1 MNKYYSDFFK
11 EKLKQDVIHELI
23 KQGMDEIFVYKE
35 VNLYFETNE
44 IQFDEIQQT
53 SNTHQIR
60 PRSAYQDKQNR
71 CKARVWNEG
80 EGGQCS
86 NTGLHNGFCKTH
98 FKKGGD
104 SWWLGTVDKPRLERM
119 IHPDGK
125 IHYWN

>member
-1 MNKYYSDFFK
+1 MNKYYFDFFRK
-11 EKLKQDVIHELI
+11 KLKEDIIHDLI
-23 KQGMDEIFVYKE
+23 EQGLDEKFVYRE
-35 VNLYFETNE
+35 VDLYFEKNE
-44 IQFDEIQQT
+44 IEFNEIQQT

-60 PRSAYQDKQNR
+60 PRCAYQGKQNR

-98 FKKGGD
+98 SKKGGD
-104 SWWLGTVDKPRLERM
+104 SWWLGTVDKPRPERL

-125 IHYWN
+125 VHYWN